1 MRLKSH
7 YQKKTLFGK
16 TISIASPPKK
26 ETLVMLN
33 ASTDATKV
41 ALPKENTIWKDDF
54 NRFTTKKGDFS
65 HKCKHRCD

>member
-33 ASTDATKV
+33 ASTDATEV
-41 ALPKENTIWKDDF
+41 ALPKENTIWKGNF
-54 NRFTTKKGDFS
+54 NRTSKNQPITTLKIIK
-65 HKCKHRCD
+65 